1 MPAGLRAPE
10 KRGADLR
17 RSLLDAAVNSLVEVG
32 FARTTTLEVQRRAGV
47 SRGAL
52 LHHFPSKAQLL
63 AATIEHLADMRGRD
77 LKRKTSELPSDPG
90 ERINAVLDLL
100 WDSFAG
106 PLFQVVLELKSGAR
120 TEPELRRVLTVAER
134 VVRDRILRQ
143 SGDLFGAAVA
153 TQPGF
158 ESAMDLT
165 LHLMIGAATTAL
177 LHGEEARV
185 ETLIA
190 RWKAVFPTLLTM
202 TRTESTP

>member
-17 RSLLDAAVNSLVEVG
+17 RSLLDAAVRSLVEVG

-77 LKRKTSELPSDPG
+77 LKRKAGELPGDTAA
-90 ERINAVLDLL
+90 RIDAVLDLL

-106 PLFQVVLELKSGAR
+106 PLFQVVLELKCGAR
-120 TEPELRRVLTVAER
+120 TEPELRKILTVAER

-185 ETLIA
+185 EGLVA
-190 RWKAVFPTLLTM
+190 RWKAVFPSLLT
-202 TRTESTP
+202 RGEAK